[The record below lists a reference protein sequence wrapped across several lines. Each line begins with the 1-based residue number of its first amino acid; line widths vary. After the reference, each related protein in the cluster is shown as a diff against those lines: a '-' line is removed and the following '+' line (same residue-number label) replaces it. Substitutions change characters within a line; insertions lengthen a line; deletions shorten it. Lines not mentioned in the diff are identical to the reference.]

1 MCWNATISL
10 NTFLFS
16 TATLAFVAYNNAYTK
31 YKLTEFVDNPWLYLA
46 FMSFILIQLVEYF
59 LWRSIESRDAN
70 MNNIMSII
78 GSLIIASQPLAVS
91 MLITNKTLQPIVTS
105 ICAVVFAFHCFL
117 KYPGQLDKFT
127 TVISPSTGSLQW
139 KWNTQNRSL
148 MDIVLI
154 MGYFAT
160 FFIAA
165 FYVPTYLGIIAAVTL
180 VLSWWI
186 YGVFERMIWGS
197 KWCWSANLIMIYLLV
212 RIMVILPFGDMS
224 KLCR

>member
-46 FMSFILIQLVEYF
+46 FMSFISIQLVEYF

-70 MNNIMSII
+70 MNNIVSII
-78 GSLIIASQPLAVS
+78 GSLIIASQPIAVS

-105 ICAVVFAFHCFL
+105 TCAVIFAFHFFL

-127 TVISPSTGSLQW
+127 TVISQSTGSLQW
-139 KWNTQNRSL
+139 KWNTQNRSFI
-148 MDIVLI
+148 DIILI
-154 MGYFAT
+154 MGYFAVFVIT
-160 FFIAA
+160 A
-165 FYVPTYLGIIAAVTL
+165 FYVPTYLAVIAAVTL
-180 VLSWWI
+180 TLSWWI
-186 YGVFERMIWGS
+186 YGSFERMVWGS
-197 KWCWSANLIMIYLLV
+197 KWCWSSNLIMLYLLV